1 MMLKK
6 GKWDLPVCPFCIVS
20 LYTMRE
26 KWTQLK
32 AVMQRWSKSKYVRNP
47 YLVTSA
53 IFLLWMMFFDRHNMM
68 AQWKERSKL
77 SRLKEDQEYF
87 IRENLSNKEKM
98 EELMTDPEHLE
109 KFAREQY
116 LMKRENEDVFV
127 IVDEK

>member
-1 MMLKK
+1 
-6 GKWDLPVCPFCIVS
+6 
-20 LYTMRE
+20 MRD

-32 AVMQRWSKSKYVRNP
+32 AVLQRWSKSKYVRNP
-47 YLVTSA
+47 YMVTSA
-53 IFLLWMMFFDRHNMM
+53 IFLLWMLFFDRHNMI
-68 AQWKERSKL
+68 AQWKERHKL
-77 SRLKEDQEYF
+77 SKLKEDQEYF